1 MRSTP
6 CPATTPPAKPAIGAA
21 IRSDWLENLG
31 LAVPT
36 TLEELEAVFYAFAQ
50 DDPDGNGQDDTYA
63 LSAGGNSGA
72 MGRYMFQSIFG
83 IFGVNPLFWT
93 ENEEGEL
100 EYGFTTDEVKEA
112 LKLLSKW
119 YADGLIDPEFITTDA
134 RSSGT
139 DVASKFASG
148 QIGYIDCLSYDDY
161 QWDNDGHMSAKWVA
175 NDATWQRY
183 FADSADN
190 PAEMYKC
197 GVTSDFD
204 QTATTVSKY
213 YINLAP
219 VANSDGTPGGYVKE
233 GNCEQL
239 PAASARI
246 PSDEKVAQDPAD
258 PEKQEAMDEETYM

>member
-6 CPATTPPAKPAIGAA
+6 CPATTPPGEAAIGAA

-134 RSSGT
+134 RS
-139 DVASKFASG
+139 KWHRRG
-148 QIGYIDCLSYDDY
+148 QQIRLRPNRLYRLPQLRRLSV
-161 QWDNDGHMSAKWVA
+161 G
-175 NDATWQRY
+175 QRR
-183 FADSADN
+183 
-190 PAEMYKC
+190 PHERQ
-197 GVTSDFD
+197 V
-204 QTATTVSKY
+204 
-213 YINLAP
+213 
-219 VANSDGTPGGYVKE
+219 GG
-233 GNCEQL
+233 Q
-239 PAASARI
+239 
-246 PSDEKVAQDPAD
+246 
-258 PEKQEAMDEETYM
+258 